1 MGKLQKCVLTEQ
13 TNSVFLLNSLGECF
27 KNFVILIMLT
37 TVLSSETS
45 FATDSFFK
53 GDTSAL
59 IGKSTTTIKM
69 VRFIA
74 VFIVIGGLIWAG
86 VEFAIKNDQQKGA
99 TVLISAVIGAF
110 FVLLAPTIM
119 NFVIGG
125 IFGAGDG
132 LTVITT

>member
-1 MGKLQKCVLTEQ
+1 MNMKNIDIG
-13 TNSVFLLNSLGECF
+13 NFLF
-27 KNFVILIMLT
+27 IILISLLII
-37 TVLSSETS
+37 TVLDVYNIA
-45 FATDSFFK
+45 FATTIGEASFFEGRV
-53 GDTSAL
+53 GDL
-59 IGKSTTTIKM
+59 VDKSTTTIKM

-125 IFGAGDG
+125 IFGTGGIDKELPGMSAG
-132 LTVITT
+132 TANS